1 MASVIR
7 VQIDDRWYTV
17 EVDDIETDP
26 VRVLVDGEPVDV
38 HTGRAIDEAVAPG
51 PRAVEAAHE
60 APTRSPPPPAPTS
73 GALRTF
79 STPMPGTI
87 MSVAVKQGD
96 QVVTGDEVC
105 VLEAM
110 KMQQVLRADWS
121 GIVRSVL
128 VQPGQQVMDG
138 DPIVELE

>member
-1 MASVIR
+1 MAPVIR

-17 EVDDIETDP
+17 EVDDLNTSP
-26 VRVLVDGEPVDV
+26 VQVLVDGEPVEV
-38 HTGRAIDEAVAPG
+38 RIEEPIGEADAPES
-51 PRAVEAAHE
+51 PPAA
-60 APTRSPPPPAPTS
+60 ADAAPPPARSSIAQTS
-73 GALRTF
+73 GTSRAF
-79 STPMPGTI
+79 YTPMPGTI
-87 MSVAVKQGD
+87 VSIAVKEGD

-128 VQPGQQVMDG
+128 VQPGQQILDG
-138 DPIVELE
+138 DSIIELE